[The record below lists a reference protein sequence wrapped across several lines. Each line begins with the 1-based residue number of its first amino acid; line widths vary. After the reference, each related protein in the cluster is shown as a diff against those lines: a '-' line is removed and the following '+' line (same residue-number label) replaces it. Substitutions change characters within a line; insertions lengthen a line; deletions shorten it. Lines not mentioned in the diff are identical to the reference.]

1 MSEATLE
8 KKRDYSVIGHS
19 FPKKDAR
26 DKATGRARY
35 AGDMKLPNMLIG
47 KILRSPHAHARILKI
62 DTSKAEALP
71 GVKAVITA
79 KDVPSTLY
87 GISPARYDENIFA
100 IEKVLYVG
108 DKVAAVAAVDEET
121 ATKALGLIEVE
132 YEVLQPVL
140 DPLRAMDE
148 DQPQLHP
155 QYPRNINVEIHQN
168 FGDVDKAFA
177 EAYYVRTDTF
187 SGTRTTHVPMEPHA
201 AISKWEDGKLTIWS
215 STQSPHYFQYHI
227 ARVFGLKMADVRV
240 IKAQAVG
247 GGFGGKLE
255 PSGAEYVSAALAM
268 KTGRPV
274 KIVFDRWEVFVH
286 HRGRHPQYIT
296 LTIGVTKEGKIL
308 GLHAKFIID
317 GGAYTS
323 LGIASAYYA
332 GAMLPLIYDFENYRF
347 DGFRVH
353 TNLPSCGAQRGHGAP
368 QPRYAF
374 ESQIDL
380 VAKHLGIDPIEMRLL
395 NARKPNTKTPN
406 DFQINSCAFTE
417 AILKAR
423 DISGWKEKKGKLVG
437 KGIGIG
443 CGGFIS
449 GNGYAIY
456 RTRLPHSG
464 AVIKVSEQGD
474 AATLYTGAVDI
485 GQGSDTVLA
494 MMAAEAIGINYE
506 DIKLVTADTETT
518 PHDFGAYA
526 SRQTLM
532 SGWAVK
538 QAGEEIR
545 QKVRELAAEMME
557 ANVED
562 VEVDRGVVFVKGS
575 PDKTLPFAQVANE
588 YFIRKGPLVGTGKY
602 APPKLGGTF
611 KGAAVG
617 TSPAYSFAAQISEV
631 EVDEETGQVMVT
643 DVWDVH
649 DCGKVINPMLLHAQV
664 EGALFM
670 GMGEAMY
677 EAMVF
682 DANGKPLNANLGEY
696 RIPTALDVPHMVSEL
711 VDSYEPAGPWG
722 VKEVGEGATI
732 PTMGSYTN
740 AIFDAIGIRI
750 YDMPLTPEKVWRAIQ
765 ERKRLEAE
773 AKK

>member
-1 MSEATLE
+1 MSEATTQNKE
-8 KKRDYSVIGHS
+8 YSVIGRS
-19 FPKKDAR
+19 FPKIDAR

-35 AGDMKLPNMLIG
+35 TGDIKVPNMLYG

-62 DTSKAEALP
+62 DTSMAEALP

-79 KDVPSTLY
+79 KDVPSTMY
-87 GISPARYDENIFA
+87 GISPARYDETIFA

-108 DKVAAVAAVDEET
+108 DKVAAVAAVDDET
-121 ATKALGLIEVE
+121 ATKALSLIDVE
-132 YEVLQPVL
+132 YEVLPPVL
-140 DPLRAMDE
+140 DPLRAMDD

-155 QYPRNINVEIHQN
+155 QYPRNISVEIHQN
-168 FGDVDKAFA
+168 FGDVDKALA

-187 SGTRTTHVPMEPHA
+187 SGTRTSHVPMEPHA
-201 AISKWEDGKLTIWS
+201 AISKWEDGKLTIS
-215 STQSPHYFQYHI
+215 CSTQSPHYFQYHI
-227 ARVFGLKMADVRV
+227 ARVFGLKMGDVRV
-240 IKAQAVG
+240 MKTFVG

-296 LTIGVTKEGKIL
+296 LSTGMTKEGKIV
-308 GLHAKFIID
+308 GCHARFIID

-332 GAMLPLIYDFENYRF
+332 GAMIPLIYMFDDYRF

-368 QPRYAF
+368 QPRFAF
-374 ESQIDL
+374 ESQLDMIAKDL
-380 VAKHLGIDPIEMRLL
+380 GMDPIEIRRL
-395 NARKPNTKTPN
+395 NARKPNTMTPN
-406 DFQINSCAFTE
+406 EFQVNSCAFAE
-417 AILKAR
+417 ALDKAR
-423 DISGWKEKKGKLVG
+423 NISGWDDKKGKLPSD

-474 AATLYTGAVDI
+474 IATLYTGAVDI

-494 MMAAEAIGINYE
+494 QMAAEAIGINYE

-545 QKVRELAAEMME
+545 KQVLELAAEMLE

-562 VEVDRGVVFVKGS
+562 VDIDRRVIYVKGS
-575 PDKTLPFAQVANE
+575 PDKVLPFERVANE
-588 YFIRKGPLVGTGKY
+588 FFITRGPLVGRGKY
-602 APPKLGGTF
+602 APPKLGGKF
-611 KGAAVG
+611 KGAPVG
-617 TSPAYSFAAQISEV
+617 TSPAYSFAAQVSQV

-649 DCGKVINPMLLHAQV
+649 DCGQVINPTLLHAQV

-696 RIPTALDVPHMVSEL
+696 RIPTALDVPHVVSDL
-711 VDSYEPAGPWG
+711 VDSYEPAGPFG
-722 VKEVGEGATI
+722 VKEVGEGATL
-732 PTMGSYTN
+732 PTMGSYAN
-740 AIFDAIGIRI
+740 AIYDAIGVRI

-765 ERKRLEAE
+765 ERKRMEAE
-773 AKK
+773 AAK